1 MTHPT
6 DQPLPLPVSADVVD
20 LPTVARLYYGGSSTR
35 RYRRASTLPGPGEPL
50 MFASTAREYMR
61 RRDAMWSAHVA
72 AERERWAAELSRLR
86 ADNENL
92 RSVMIAAAEEILEHW
107 DAHCDADGYGPANL
121 MHRLEAG
128 IPSEYGYKAGD
139 FARLRAEVEE
149 LRQRFRTYSFGQVVR
164 LSDPEMK
171 ATVDAIKRRIKEEP
185 GFGKALLQ
193 SAGILDAKGGFAEM
207 YADAALT
214 NRND

>member
-1 MTHPT
+1 MDLIERLRARTFR
-6 DQPLPLPVSADVVD
+6 PVDNIEQAFNEQGN
-20 LPTVARLYYGGSSTR
+20 LTQG
-35 RYRRASTLPGPGEPL
+35 
-50 MFASTAREYMR
+50 
-61 RRDAMWSAHVA
+61 DALLHEEA
-72 AERERWAAELSRLR
+72 AAEL
-86 ADNENL
+86 
-92 RSVMIAAAEEILEHW
+92 
-107 DAHCDADGYGPANL
+107 
-121 MHRLEAG
+121 
-128 IPSEYGYKAGD
+128 
-139 FARLRAEVEE
+139 ARLRAEVEE

-214 NRND
+214 NRKD

>member
-6 DQPLPLPVSADVVD
+6 DQPLPELKPCPFCGETPSLTKHFKLDGHYSMVHRCKVVGPIAFD
-20 LPTVARLYYGGSSTR
+20 FGRPDMHAKSWNTR
-35 RYRRASTLPGPGEPL
+35 TPDEEA
-50 MFASTAREYMR
+50 
-61 RRDAMWSAHVA
+61 
-72 AERERWAAELSRLR
+72 AAELARLR